1 MIASFFIV
9 LGKGALEVDYAV
21 NVIDE
26 KFSFNVE

>member
-21 NVIDE
+21 NVIAWE
-26 KFSFNVE
+26 VFF